1 MSGCSEALQSTSS
14 KSRHSHA
21 SSGID
26 TCSSSTTSWISKTPP
41 ALALSPLPGG
51 STRGSRNSAGVSA
64 ARLTGELGGVSSL
77 TRALRS
83 RPSGSFSDTLFWA
96 GVLGVA
102 GADRALRGLRKPSV
116 SATSSGRSGGSWSRS
131 GGVVGTYPSDSSS
144 PAVSNPPS
152 GCGTTS
158 SAGRLKWTI
167 TLGLAPTGRA
177 PEFTSQGTPRNSRK
191 AWASHLFSGTRRRIV
206 RALIT
211 PLGVPSRCS
220 SLSSERPS
228 HIPGSMAASIFWW
241 RLPPFK
247 LRCLGLGSINRTF
260 SPHGTTFCLYRVWCS
275 SSKHVRPLALTWN
288 RLWSHALC
296 LMIHGHPGC
305 SGVNAHFRFNS
316 AWTLREL
323 ASLLTV
329 WMALSALPLLGEL

>member
-14 KSRHSHA
+14 KSKHTHA

-77 TRALRS
+77 TRALGT

-116 SATSSGRSGGSWSRS
+116 SATSSARSGSSWSRS

-158 SAGRLKWTI
+158 SAGRLNLEDLLSRNFLIEGHLLKWPCFTDHRREKLYRREKCFVKI
-167 TLGLAPTGRA
+167 YLHTPCTVGRTYWPWKFYIWPWKGHLAVKRAFGR
-177 PEFTSQGTPRNSRK
+177 EK
-191 AWASHLFSGTRRRIV
+191 
-206 RALIT
+206 
-211 PLGVPSRCS
+211 
-220 SLSSERPS
+220 
-228 HIPGSMAASIFWW
+228 ASI
-241 RLPPFK
+241 
-247 LRCLGLGSINRTF
+247 
-260 SPHGTTFCLYRVWCS
+260 HGND
-275 SSKHVRPLALTWN
+275 HVFTWSFPCIYIYVYIAN
-288 RLWSHALC
+288 IICKYFL
-296 LMIHGHPGC
+296 II
-305 SGVNAHFRFNS
+305 
-316 AWTLREL
+316 
-323 ASLLTV
+323 
-329 WMALSALPLLGEL
+329 